1 MWGTEGLSSNR
12 PRFFFFLNGPL
23 LYRCVLR
30 ALSHDGFCRVFFF
43 FAKVWKQKT
52 NWPKKTG
59 PSRNI
64 SSLAAVTTLL
74 CYWDLEVHMGKLCSL
89 LTAAG
94 FPVSSLCTQLIC
106 LPPVVLYL
114 VSVLSVFLSNSLP
127 ERSMKKTE
135 STCLKMSN
143 CSSENRSIC
152 CSSSA
157 AARSSSNCE
166 AVSIIKPSYI

>member
-1 MWGTEGLSSNR
+1 MWWTEGLSNHR
-12 PRFFFFLNGPL
+12 PRFYIFFFFWTGLPFTDVFYGL
-23 LYRCVLR
+23 L
-30 ALSHDGFCRVFFF
+30 AMMASEWFF

-52 NWPKKTG
+52 KLTEKTG

-64 SSLAAVTTLL
+64 SSLAEVKTLL
-74 CYWDLEVHMGKLCSL
+74 YYWDSEVHTGELCSP

-94 FPVSSLCTQLIC
+94 FPVSSLCTQLIR

-152 CSSSA
+152 CSASA

-166 AVSIIKPSYI
+166 ARFNN

>member
-1 MWGTEGLSSNR
+1 MGVPFTDVFYGLLVMVASAD
-12 PRFFFFLNGPL
+12 FFFGQSLETKNKL
-23 LYRCVLR
+23 
-30 ALSHDGFCRVFFF
+30 
-43 FAKVWKQKT
+43 T
-52 NWPKKTG
+52 KKTG
-59 PSRNI
+59 PSRSI
-64 SSLAAVTTLL
+64 SSLVEGTTLL
-74 CYWDLEVHMGKLCSL
+74 YYWDLEVHMGKLCSP

-127 ERSMKKTE
+127 EQSMKKTE

-143 CSSENRSIC
+143 YSSENRSIC

-166 AVSIIKPSYI
+166 AASIIKPSYI